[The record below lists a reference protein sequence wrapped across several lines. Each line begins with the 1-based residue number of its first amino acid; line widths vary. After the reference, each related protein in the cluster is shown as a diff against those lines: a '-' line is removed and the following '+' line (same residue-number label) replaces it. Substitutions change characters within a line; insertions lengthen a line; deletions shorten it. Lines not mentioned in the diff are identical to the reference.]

1 MNVLKFEGA
10 GKKDGFGL
18 TIDNVKLHQD
28 GSEKNI
34 VINGGFEEPN
44 QGERWTSL
52 DKMPGW
58 EGKDIEVGWGKIYNK
73 KWKSQVVELD
83 GKNNIKGYF
92 EQKWNFNSKF

>member
-28 GSEKNI
+28 GSTKNI

-44 QGERWTSL
+44 QG
-52 DKMPGW
+52 
-58 EGKDIEVGWGKIYNK
+58 
-73 KWKSQVVELD
+73 
-83 GKNNIKGYF
+83 
-92 EQKWNFNSKF
+92 